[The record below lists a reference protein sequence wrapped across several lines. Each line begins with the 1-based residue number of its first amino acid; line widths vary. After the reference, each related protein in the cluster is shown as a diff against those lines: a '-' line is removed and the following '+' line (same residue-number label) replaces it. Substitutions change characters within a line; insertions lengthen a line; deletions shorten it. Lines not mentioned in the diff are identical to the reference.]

1 MATSTFTIPRI
12 PAPLAPEHSRQIADR
27 IVRAYREFAETLQGV
42 SGCTADEASA
52 VTRYYLKHKLAKL
65 DGCIGRISVKHGAYL
80 DERTIRRAID
90 LAK

>member
-1 MATSTFTIPRI
+1 MAAFSNTISRI
-12 PAPLAPEHSRQIADR
+12 SPPLAPEHSRQIADR
-27 IVRAYREFAETLQGV
+27 IVKAYREFAETLQGI

-65 DGCIGRISVKHGAYL
+65 DGCVGRISVKHGAYL